1 MIRVRVLG
9 PLEVT
14 VDGVPASVGGPRQ
27 RCVLARLIA
36 GHGQVVSADR
46 LIEDLYADEAPPRA
60 LAALQ
65 SYVSHLRRALEPGRA
80 AWDRAGVLAASPPG
94 YALRLGHAMVDAWA
108 FENEVHQAAG
118 LDDPAAVHSRLSPAL
133 ASWRGPAFQEF
144 GGLPWADLEASRLD
158 ELRLTAI
165 EMRAAAAL
173 RLGRAAQ
180 MVADLDQL
188 TAEHPLREEAWR
200 LLALALYQSGRQGDA
215 LAALRRARARLA
227 EELGVDPGPALRELE
242 DGILAQDAHLSA
254 PAPRPP
260 RAHPVAVPAQPG
272 SDRAPAA
279 AAPFVGRDA
288 ELAQAL
294 DAAADASA
302 GRLRVVLVTGD
313 PGAGKTA
320 LADRV
325 SQRLAAQGW
334 AVTAGRCPEHEG
346 APAAWAW
353 AQALRQL
360 AATAAPAEPKE
371 LDALLTGTA
380 EQDGDA
386 AAARFRLHRAV
397 AGYLEEVSRAAPLLV
412 VLDDLHRADG
422 ETLAILADVTAD
434 LAAGRILVL
443 ATYRPAEAS
452 EQLAGCL
459 AALAAREPSRVTLGG
474 LDAAA
479 AGELIQAT
487 CTRPVDEQT
496 ARAIAERTGGNPFF
510 IRETARLLDSEGA
523 LAATTEVAAGVR
535 EVLQRR
541 IARLPAT
548 AQTILRQA
556 SVLGTETDVGV
567 LAAVAGVEEDVLLD
581 AIEAG
586 LLTGLVTEPGPGRIR
601 FPHALIRDTFYDGL
615 SRLRRSRLHAR
626 AAEAIERH
634 SPGQVAALA
643 YHFAE
648 AGSDPVKAARYCR
661 LAAGQAEQRFA
672 YLEAAR
678 LWEQAIACLDQ
689 SGDTPARDRLEL
701 VLGLV
706 GALAQAGQLPRARS
720 WRQDAVRAALPLNDP
735 VLLAR
740 VITAFDVP
748 RAWFFR
754 EYGET
759 DDELVGAVE
768 QTLARLPPGDQPL
781 RCRLLTTLAFELA
794 DGGSERGYHSSAQA
808 VEMARCLGDPFL
820 LTMALGGR
828 WVQCLS
834 FWHDGLDERLRIG
847 AELLALPGKPVT
859 AEALAHMM
867 LMAASSGGADFAAAD
882 QHAGQAA
889 RIAGRYDLPTVAA
902 AVSIYRA
909 TRAALDGDS
918 AAAAGLYQQAAA
930 QLGRLG
936 QHGAGLAIL
945 GRSSL
950 LIMQDRT
957 AEITSELDSDARM
970 PALFPEL
977 YALGLAAVGRA
988 ADARAVATP
997 LRPVRRDR
1005 RWLFLT
1011 CIRGLLAIALDDRER
1026 AESAYQALLPFAAR
1040 PAGAD
1045 TMLITLWPVAQILG
1059 DLARYL
1065 GIPGAQAHYKHA
1077 LAIAEHAHAEP
1088 WREAAMRRLDLACYS
1103 PRTSTYSPAKT
1114 FLVSLPC
1121 TGGGDTEASGGGHHQ
1136 ASNRGGLG
1144 LATQPTRW
1152 GGAAA
1157 IH

>member
-60 LAALQ
+60 LAAVQ
-65 SYVSHLRRALEPGRA
+65 SYISHLRRALEPGRA

-94 YALRLGHAMVDAWA
+94 YALRLGYDMVDAWA

-165 EMRAAAAL
+165 EMRADAAL

-242 DGILAQDAHLSA
+242 DGILAHAAHLSA
-254 PAPRPP
+254 PAPGPP
-260 RAHPVAVPAQPG
+260 RAHAAAVPARPG
-272 SDRAPAA
+272 SDRTPAA
-279 AAPFVGRDA
+279 TPPFVGRDA

-294 DAAADASA
+294 DAAADAAA
-302 GRLRVVLVTGD
+302 GRLRIVLVTGD
-313 PGAGKTA
+313 AGAGKTA
-320 LADRV
+320 LAGQV
-325 SQRLAAQGW
+325 SQRAAAEGW
-334 AVTAGRCPEHEG
+334 AVTTGRCPEHEG
-346 APAAWAW
+346 APPGWAW

-360 AATAAPAEPKE
+360 AATAAPAEPQA
-371 LDALLTGTA
+371 LATLLTDTPQ
-380 EQDGDA
+380 QDGDA

-397 AGYLEEVSRAAPLLV
+397 AGYLEEVSRTAPLLV

-434 LAAGRILVL
+434 LAAGRILLL

-452 EQLAGCL
+452 EQLSGCL
-459 AALAAREPSRVTLGG
+459 AALAAREPTRITLRG

-479 AGELIQAT
+479 AAELVQAT
-487 CTRPVDEQT
+487 CTRPVDGQT

-523 LAATTEVAAGVR
+523 LAATTAVPAGVR

-556 SVLGTETDVGV
+556 SVIGTEIDVGV
-567 LAAVAGVEEDVLLD
+567 LGDVADTEEHVLLD

-586 LLTGLVTEPGPGRIR
+586 LLTGLVTEPGPGRIG
-601 FPHALIRDTFYDGL
+601 FAHVLVRDTLYDGL

-634 SPGQVAALA
+634 SPGEVAALA

-648 AGSDPVKAARYCR
+648 AGTDPINAARYCG
-661 LAAGQAEQRFA
+661 LAADQAELRFA
-672 YLEAAR
+672 YHEAAR

-689 SGDTPARDRLEL
+689 ADDTPSRDRLEMM
-701 VLGLV
+701 LGLV
-706 GALAQAGQLPRARS
+706 GALAHTEQLALARS
-720 WRQDAVRAALPLNDP
+720 YRRDAVRAALPLQDP
-735 VLLAR
+735 RLLAR
-740 VITAFDVP
+740 VITSSDAP
-748 RAWFFR
+748 RAWYPA
-754 EYGET
+754 EYLVT
-759 DDELVGAVE
+759 DDDLVDTVE
-768 QTLARLPPGDQPL
+768 QTLARLSPGDEPL
-781 RCRLLTTLAFELA
+781 RCRLLTTLAFEL
-794 DGGSERGYHSSAQA
+794 DGAESERGYQASAQA
-808 VEMARCLGDPFL
+808 VEIARRLGDPGVL
-820 LTMALGGR
+820 AMAINAR
-828 WVQCLS
+828 VFQS
-834 FWHDGLDERLRIG
+834 FRQDGLAERRSLG
-847 AELLALPGKPVT
+847 AELLALPGKPVI
-859 AEALAHMM
+859 AEVFAH
-867 LMAASSGGADFAAAD
+867 LILVGVNCGCADFDTAD
-882 QHAGQAA
+882 IHAGEAT
-889 RIAGRYDLPTVAA
+889 RIADRYDLLLAA
-902 AVSIYRA
+902 PIRFYRA
-909 TRAALDGDS
+909 LRTALHGDLPAADD
-918 AAAAGLYQQAAA
+918 LYRQAAA
-930 QLGRLG
+930 QMDSPGTWRLG
-936 QHGAGLAIL
+936 AFTSII
-945 GRSSL
+945 GRFCL
-950 LIMQDRT
+950 HVMQ
-957 AEITSELDSDARM
+957 
-970 PALFPEL
+970 
-977 YALGLAAVGRA
+977 GRA
-988 ADARAVATP
+988 AESANDLEHVYRHPLVSPLVAEPYALALAASGRIAEARTVAG
-997 LRPVRRDR
+997 RPRPIRRDMF
-1005 RWLFLT
+1005 WLFGT
-1011 CIRGLLAIALDDRER
+1011 AVRGLLAIALKDRER

-1040 PAGAD
+1040 PAGAE
-1045 TMLITLWPVAQILG
+1045 TGVMSLWPAAQILG

-1065 GIPGAQAHYKHA
+1065 RLPDAEAHYRHALVIAEQAHV
-1077 LAIAEHAHAEP
+1077 EP
-1088 WREAAMRRLDLACYS
+1088 WRDAAMRRLGVWYRGV
-1103 PRTSTYSPAKT
+1103 P
-1114 FLVSLPC
+1114 
-1121 TGGGDTEASGGGHHQ
+1121 GGP
-1136 ASNRGGLG
+1136 SN
-1144 LATQPTRW
+1144 
-1152 GGAAA
+1152 
-1157 IH
+1157 